1 MPERLKEKFKKI
13 FRRVKVGGGKE
24 LIKTYQVAGK
34 SAASE
39 QGSLEV
45 KTGHKLWN
53 KKTHHIEDGPSFE
66 TALI

>member
-1 MPERLKEKFKKI
+1 M
-13 FRRVKVGGGKE
+13 KVGGGKE
-24 LIKTYQVAGK
+24 SIKNYQVAGK

-53 KKTHHIEDGPSFE
+53 KKPHPIKDGPSFE